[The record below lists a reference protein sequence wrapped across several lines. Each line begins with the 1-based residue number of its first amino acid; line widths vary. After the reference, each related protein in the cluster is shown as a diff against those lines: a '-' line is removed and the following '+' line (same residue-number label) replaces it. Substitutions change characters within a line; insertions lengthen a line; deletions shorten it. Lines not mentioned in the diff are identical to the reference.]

1 MIKIIITIITT
12 LLILNFLGTNTEKS
26 EILTIFITDYQ
37 IDIATN
43 FALFLV
49 ILAILCL
56 ILMLY
61 TLFYSYFLLKYR
73 NIRTQNNKFSQTINY
88 ISSYITNIGL
98 GNYANSQ
105 KALKKINKFIP
116 NHPLNY
122 LLALQNNSGS
132 NTKNLLK
139 TLEKL
144 KNHQD
149 TKDFALQGLAIIAK
163 KNANYQ
169 KAEQYLTES
178 LIENP
183 QAINSIKALI
193 DLYFATKNWKKL
205 HDILIYAKQKKL
217 ITKNEYEFE
226 QALCYL
232 NLAKITETAKIKE
245 KYIIAA
251 QKIIPTNPAIQILYA
266 ESLLNKGKKYTLSK
280 YIKNLWPTSPL
291 PELLDIYLAIFIKK
305 KLQKKFKII
314 EELIKLNPRGEAAI
328 IKYIKLTLTEGQNLN
343 KSDLLLREYLNHINS
358 AKLYDLAIRFYE
370 SSPNNGTENEF
381 YQNLLRENKHYRNYL
396 AYICSDCAYEH
407 QIWQES
413 CNNCQKINSLKYNYA
428 KPLALIKMNNFN

>member
-37 IDIATN
+37 IDIAAN
-43 FALFLV
+43 FAIFLV

-88 ISSYITNIGL
+88 ISSYITNLGL
-98 GNYANSQ
+98 GNYSNSQ
-105 KALKKINKFIP
+105 NALKKINKFLP

-122 LLALQNNSGS
+122 LLALQNNSS
-132 NTKNLLK
+132 TNKKNLLK
-139 TLEKL
+139 NLEKL
-144 KNHQD
+144 QNHQD

-163 KNANYQ
+163 NNANYQ

-193 DLYFATKNWKKL
+193 DLYFTTKNWKKL
-205 HDILIYAKQKKL
+205 NDILIYAKQKKL
-217 ITKNEYEFE
+217 ITKNEYELE

-232 NLAKITETAKIKE
+232 NLAKITETAKIRE

-251 QKIIPTNPAIQILYA
+251 QKIIPSNPAIQILYA
-266 ESLLNKGKKYTLSK
+266 ELLLKKGKKTTLSK
-280 YIKNLWPTSPL
+280 YIKNLWTTSPL
-291 PELLDIYLAIFIKK
+291 PELLDIYLAIFINK

-328 IKYIKLTLTEGQNLN
+328 IKYINLTLTEGQNLH

-358 AKLYDLAIRFYE
+358 EKLYDLAIKFYE
-370 SSPNNGTENEF
+370 SSPNISTENEF
-381 YQNLLRENKHYRNYL
+381 YQNLLKENNNYRNYL

-407 QIWQES
+407 QIWQEN

-428 KPLALIKMNNFN
+428 KPLALIKINNFN